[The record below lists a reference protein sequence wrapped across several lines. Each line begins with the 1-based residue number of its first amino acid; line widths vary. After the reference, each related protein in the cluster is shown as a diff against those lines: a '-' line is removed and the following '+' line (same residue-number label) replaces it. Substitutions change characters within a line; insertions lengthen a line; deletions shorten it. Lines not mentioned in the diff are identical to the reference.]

1 VAHYDLARRQSRALE
16 TRSGDV
22 MGQNV
27 AVVLP
32 LPVVLALVAV
42 VLVALAMVAVAL
54 TLHWPA
60 PVHAP
65 SARSNDLR
73 DIAPVTSGAIEAI
86 TD

>member
-1 VAHYDLARRQSRALE
+1 
-16 TRSGDV
+16 

-65 SARSNDLR
+65 STRAHDLH
-73 DIAPVTSGAIEAI
+73 DIAPATGGAIEAI
-86 TD
+86 EVLTD

>member
-1 VAHYDLARRQSRALE
+1 
-16 TRSGDV
+16 

-65 SARSNDLR
+65 STRSHDPH
-73 DIAPVTSGAIEAI
+73 DITPMASGAIEVL